1 MSFLEKM
8 NINQMVIDYEIQTI
22 SEQLFEEWM
31 NANLDEGTLYADYQ
45 FASMCES
52 KEIKKAF
59 NEFCDIIGCE
69 PSELTKKVARG
80 GGFYIALK
88 YVCAYFIHVRG
99 GNDGNIGRLLRKE
112 RTTILHGRNEVA
124 YLIKSNNFSGRLY
137 YKFLIEKAFS
147 KTNIIDKG
155 IPQHAFDAIL

>member
-1 MSFLEKM
+1 MAVGRINRNVYNNRWKATTTPKLDQFRRSHKEKR
-8 NINQMVIDYEIQTI
+8 
-22 SEQLFEEWM
+22 
-31 NANLDEGTLYADYQ
+31 DENREL
-45 FASMCES
+45 CE
-52 KEIKKAF
+52 KAF

>member
-59 NEFCDIIGCE
+59 NEFYKME
-69 PSELTKKVARG
+69 PDEQY
-80 GGFYIALK
+80 YI
-88 YVCAYFIHVRG
+88 
-99 GNDGNIGRLLRKE
+99 
-112 RTTILHGRNEVA
+112 EV
-124 YLIKSNNFSGRLY
+124 
-137 YKFLIEKAFS
+137 E
-147 KTNIIDKG
+147 
-155 IPQHAFDAIL
+155 